1 MGSDVRNDRSGRRHF
16 LRMTGAVLGS
26 ATVGAKSR
34 ETCLS
39 PPAIPDGIPLSLTNH
54 RNWSFD
60 VDVPLLWIAKP
71 RTAGDVVTLANWAK
85 DHGYVLRA
93 RGMNHNWSPI
103 VVTNGTDVCADRVLL
118 VDTTGLAGATSFK
131 FRNGRPIAGFR
142 AGTTVEAATAF
153 LETLNN
159 FGASRAPGYTF
170 QNMTAPGQLTLGGV
184 LAIGGH
190 GCGVPSSTPE
200 PDLNG
205 CLSNLVSSL
214 TAVVTDPGDRYD
226 EYTLRKFD
234 RAEVQTAAFLVHL
247 GRAFI
252 TEVELQVIPNFYLQ
266 VASRYPTLDTL
277 FCPPGPSLPADALA
291 SLLDEFGRVE
301 VIWFCYTNQA
311 WVKTWELKPFRI
323 PPQVSGPYNY
333 PWANNI
339 DPLTNG
345 ALHWL
350 LRGNPALAP
359 SFGELQLGIA
369 KHFSPEGSTM
379 NGTARDLLLFVN
391 ASTMRVT
398 AFAYAIQMRRRDVQ
412 SAVNTWYELYRD
424 LVERYRSNGKYPWNS
439 AVELR
444 FTTTDMNSDLAV
456 PRASAPALSAA
467 RSVRPLDPA
476 LDTVMWVSVLTVT
489 GTPDSN
495 QFFAEL
501 EERMAAVWARPGNN
515 VMRPEWAKGWAYTAD
530 GGPWTNESI
539 LTQQIPSHYNQPT
552 PAFEQARQTLAA
564 YDRFHIYTNSFLDT
578 FLPG

>member
-1 MGSDVRNDRSGRRHF
+1 MGSDIRIDRSGRRQF

-26 ATVGAKSR
+26 ATVGANSR
-34 ETCLS
+34 TTCLS
-39 PPAIPDGIPLSLTNH
+39 PPLLPDGIPLSLTNH

-71 RTAGDVVTLANWAK
+71 RTAGDVVRLANWAK

-93 RGMNHNWSPI
+93 RGMSHNWSPI
-103 VVTNGTDVCADRVLL
+103 VVTNGTDVCVDRVLL
-118 VDTTGLAGATSFK
+118 VDTTGLAGVTSFK
-131 FRNGRPIAGFR
+131 FRNGRPIVGFR

-153 LETLNN
+153 LETMNN
-159 FGASRAPGYTF
+159 HGVSPAPGYTF

-205 CLSNLVSSL
+205 CLSNLISSV
-214 TAVVTDPGDRYD
+214 TAVVTDPGGRYD

-234 RAEVQTAAFLVHL
+234 RAEAPAAAFLVHL

-266 VASRYPTLDTL
+266 VASRYPTVDTL
-277 FCPPGPSLPADALA
+277 FCPPSTSLPADALA

-311 WVKTWELKPFRI
+311 WVKTWELKSHRI
-323 PPQVSGPYNY
+323 FPQVSGPYNY
-333 PWANNI
+333 PWANSI
-339 DPLTNG
+339 DPFANG
-345 ALHWL
+345 TLHWL

-379 NGTARDLLLFVN
+379 NGTARDLLLFVK

-412 SAVNTWYELYRD
+412 SAVNIWYELYRD

-456 PRASAPALSAA
+456 HRASAPALSAC
-467 RSVRPLDPA
+467 RSVNPFDPT
-476 LDTVMWVSVLTVT
+476 LDTVMWISVLTVV

-501 EERMAAVWARPGNN
+501 EERMAAVWARPGIN

-530 GGPWTNESI
+530 GGPWTNTAI
-539 LTQQIPSHYNQPT
+539 LTQQIPSHYNQPIPT
-552 PAFEQARQTLAA
+552 FDHARQTLAA
-564 YDRFHIYTNSFLDT
+564 YDRFNIYTNSFLDT
-578 FLPG
+578 LLPG